1 MNPTT
6 QESDKKNRTV
16 KRNGKSRES
25 FEPENQA
32 LQDNS
37 ERDWLTQLYKREA
50 MERLCNAWLLAKQ
63 TGTFILMDLDS
74 FKRINDRYGHI
85 TGDQVLQKV
94 SYVLTKMLPG
104 DSLIG
109 RVSGDEFAV
118 LLSGQDE
125 KKSEQLCTQLR
136 QRLRHLHL
144 RECLDLRLD
153 LTITQTARRPDDT
166 YQSLY
171 DRANQQIREKKSG
184 HNSERQNQAMEF
196 KLREGNGGVT
206 IDMKLIASE
215 MRENPTRP
223 GSFCQD
229 YETFKAIYRFAERK
243 MCRSQE
249 SAYLLLFT
257 LTDSMGDFPALS
269 QRDEDMDIL
278 GTVIR
283 DQLRLGDVFTQYSS
297 CQYLVLVSGLT
308 VDNADKLADRIA
320 GTFYQKHQDSGMHSV
335 LHYSYP
341 LQPTRVEVKQKK

>member
-125 KKSEQLCTQLR
+125 KKSSGRIVWLSEL
-136 QRLRHLHL
+136 LHSG
-144 RECLDLRLD
+144 
-153 LTITQTARRPDDT
+153 
-166 YQSLY
+166 QS
-171 DRANQQIREKKSG
+171 
-184 HNSERQNQAMEF
+184 
-196 KLREGNGGVT
+196 GV
-206 IDMKLIASE
+206 S
-215 MRENPTRP
+215 
-223 GSFCQD
+223 GSF
-229 YETFKAIYRFAERK
+229 TVAGSSAAPRK
-243 MCRSQE
+243 SSR
-249 SAYLLLFT
+249 
-257 LTDSMGDFPALS
+257 LTSPIVNCPGIS
-269 QRDEDMDIL
+269 
-278 GTVIR
+278 
-283 DQLRLGDVFTQYSS
+283 
-297 CQYLVLVSGLT
+297 
-308 VDNADKLADRIA
+308 
-320 GTFYQKHQDSGMHSV
+320 
-335 LHYSYP
+335 
-341 LQPTRVEVKQKK
+341 

>member
-6 QESDKKNRTV
+6 QESEKKNRTV
-16 KRNGKSRES
+16 KRNGKSGAS

-144 RECLDLRLD
+144 RECLYLRLD
-153 LTITQTARRPDDT
+153 LTVTQSARRP
-166 YQSLY
+166 
-171 DRANQQIREKKSG
+171 
-184 HNSERQNQAMEF
+184 
-196 KLREGNGGVT
+196 
-206 IDMKLIASE
+206 
-215 MRENPTRP
+215 
-223 GSFCQD
+223 
-229 YETFKAIYRFAERK
+229 
-243 MCRSQE
+243 
-249 SAYLLLFT
+249 
-257 LTDSMGDFPALS
+257 
-269 QRDEDMDIL
+269 ED
-278 GTVIR
+278 
-283 DQLRLGDVFTQYSS
+283 
-297 CQYLVLVSGLT
+297 
-308 VDNADKLADRIA
+308 K
-320 GTFYQKHQDSGMHSV
+320 
-335 LHYSYP
+335 
-341 LQPTRVEVKQKK
+341 